1 MSYSQLLGPKRII
14 DGCTRKDQH
23 DIGYVFMNLIF
34 TKKKRKKKTSV
45 TRKKIELKREKK
57 KKKKGGGDSKC
68 WISTSYQIILIILYV
83 IYIFVL
89 CALKFWNYE
98 ILT

>member
-34 TKKKRKKKTSV
+34 TLKNKKKQVLQGKNRIKKEKKRK
-45 TRKKIELKREKK
+45 EK
-57 KKKKGGGDSKC
+57 
-68 WISTSYQIILIILYV
+68 V
-83 IYIFVL
+83 V
-89 CALKFWNYE
+89 E
-98 ILT
+98 ILSVGYQHPIKLF